1 MTDGTRVRATDV
13 HYAYPDADREALA
26 GASLEVAAGE
36 IHALMGG
43 NGAGKT
49 TLLRLIAGLRDPDA
63 GRIEVDGGT
72 PADGEPVV
80 GFAPENPKNGF
91 FAETVEKEVAF
102 FPSNRGL
109 AVTERVEAA
118 LDAMDV
124 DHLHD
129 RMPLSLSGGEQRMV
143 SIASVLAG
151 DPAVL
156 ALDEPTTHLHRHAEA
171 HLGSVLSDL
180 DRTVLL
186 STHDADFAFEFAD
199 TVSVVQDGSIAR
211 TGPPR
216 EVLGDLEFLA
226 GAGIRAPG
234 IVEWADRRGL
244 DPVPASIEAAA
255 ELDVEP
261 EVD

>member
-1 MTDGTRVRATDV
+1 MTDGARVRATDV
-13 HYAYPDADREALA
+13 HYTYPDADREALA
-26 GASLEVAAGE
+26 GASFEVRSGD
-36 IHALMGG
+36 IHALMGS

-49 TLLRLIAGLRDPDA
+49 TLLRLVAGLRDPDA
-63 GRIEVDGGT
+63 GRIEVGDSTAG
-72 PADGEPVV
+72 DGEPVV

-109 AVTERVEAA
+109 DVTERVGAA

-124 DHLHD
+124 DHLRD

-156 ALDEPTTHLHRHAEA
+156 ALDEPTTHLHRHAEK
-171 HLGSVLSDL
+171 HLGGVLSAL

-199 TVSVVQDGSIAR
+199 TVSVVSDGTIAR
-211 TGPPR
+211 TGPPQ
-216 EVLGDLEFLA
+216 EVLADLELLA

-234 IVEWADRRGL
+234 IVEWADRHGL
-244 DPVPASIEAAA
+244 DRVPSSVEAAA
-255 ELDVEP
+255 EVNVEP